1 MQTRG
6 YKGTV
11 VPKLALEEYYFPS
24 VGMALLPQPPPALP
38 TVVGRV
44 KYGDPPQ
51 PRTLVPL
58 LHEGTECRR
67 KLPADIVAGITEDLD
82 IRILKKQEV
91 AARGRGAERRCQCRT
106 VVPVVVCTVQVA
118 AL

>member
-1 MQTRG
+1 
-6 YKGTV
+6 
-11 VPKLALEEYYFPS
+11 
-24 VGMALLPQPPPALP
+24 MALLPQPPPALP

-67 KLPADIVAGITEDLD
+67 KLPADIVAGIAEDLD

-91 AARGRGAERRCQCRT
+91 AAGGRGAERCCQCRT